1 MVVQGAREGWPR
13 FVGLCWLVR
22 GSIAKVHHSRR
33 AGSSGTNEMM
43 ICRLMMFVWCA
54 VVVIGW
60 LNCGV
65 PIWLHVT
72 ACHGTVPR
80 TTNHLQARLEPGE
93 AACDRR
99 RCGVLSRRGRV
110 AVVVARSTV
119 SQPAVVAVAGI
130 VTSMLC
136 DIVGP
141 LIVRCQVSSS
151 TNARHEAI

>member
-1 MVVQGAREGWPR
+1 MLLVDGWL
-13 FVGLCWLVR
+13 VGLVR

-54 VVVIGW
+54 VVVIG
-60 LNCGV
+60 CGV

-72 ACHGTVPR
+72 GCRGTVPR
-80 TTNHLQARLEPGE
+80 TANHLKPGWDQARLR
-93 AACDRR
+93 ALVV
-99 RCGVLSRRGRV
+99 GVVVASRRGRV
-110 AVVVARSTV
+110 AAVEAKSVV

-136 DIVGP
+136 DVVDP
-141 LIVRCQVSSS
+141 PHSEVSGFK
-151 TNARHEAI
+151 